1 MVIKVKVDGFESNK
15 ENNAILRKVVK
26 ILFPL
31 SPNQESIEF
40 GKEFQIIPFSR
51 KTKAEYEKDI
61 TDLVKSYLE

>member
-1 MVIKVKVDGFESNK
+1 MVTKVKVDGFESNK

-31 SPNQESIEF
+31 TPMQDDIEF

-51 KTKAEYEKDI
+51 KTKAEYEQDI
-61 TDLVKSYLE
+61 IDIVKSYLE